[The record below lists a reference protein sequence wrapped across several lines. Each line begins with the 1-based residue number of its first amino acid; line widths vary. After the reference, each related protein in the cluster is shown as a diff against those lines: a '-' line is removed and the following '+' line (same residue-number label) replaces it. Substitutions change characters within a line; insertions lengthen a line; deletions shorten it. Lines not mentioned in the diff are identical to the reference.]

1 MQKES
6 GSNCCSNGCLWK
18 HHRYYLLRRDN
29 PSLNFN
35 QIESKYHVHIL
46 RSLHLS
52 AGCILKKM
60 GIPIDLVACVN
71 SNDVVARFLKEG
83 DYSVD
88 SEVPTKCTWATAMDI
103 QVTYV

>member
-1 MQKES
+1 MFSKILAPSQ
-6 GSNCCSNGCLWK
+6 LVQ
-18 HHRYYLLRRDN
+18 YL
-29 PSLNFN
+29 
-35 QIESKYHVHIL
+35 Y
-46 RSLHLS
+46 LS

-88 SEVPTKCTWATAMDI
+88 AGTPTKSTWATAMDI
-103 QVTYV
+103 QVTYILTR

>member
-1 MQKES
+1 
-6 GSNCCSNGCLWK
+6 
-18 HHRYYLLRRDN
+18 
-29 PSLNFN
+29 
-35 QIESKYHVHIL
+35 
-46 RSLHLS
+46 
-52 AGCILKKM
+52 M